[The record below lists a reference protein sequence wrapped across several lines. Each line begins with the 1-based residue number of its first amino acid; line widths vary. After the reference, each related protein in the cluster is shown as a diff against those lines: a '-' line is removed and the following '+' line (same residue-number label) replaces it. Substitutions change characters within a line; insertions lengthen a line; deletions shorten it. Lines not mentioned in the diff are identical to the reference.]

1 MRFPGEGNISLL
13 RVARWAGVLAVLALA
28 GCDRAPPAAGGAP
41 PPAAALEEMN
51 RQARANYAESK
62 RELLLR
68 ARPAIVVGFDEATLL
83 RAGESPRTEPFTPA
97 LYHRYKE
104 ISHLPLGVW
113 ATLAPWL
120 DRPGETPWKTPLASL
135 LERAHAA
142 RAAVDSIG
150 FPSDRLPRQHLI
162 LDQSIALMERTLAAG
177 RVDGAAMAAYARA
190 MWAPVLANGD
200 DAAALQIDGLH
211 ALVSGWRGAMPA
223 DAWNRLHVLVLGPK
237 MPREGNLSVQYFQR
251 VMGRQEL
258 GRRLLYAEGIFER
271 EAALG
276 LLGTVVTD
284 RALAVAFF
292 GDEMRMDRDF
302 LSDGARRRLD
312 ALFGAAGR

>member
-1 MRFPGEGNISLL
+1 MTGLL
-13 RVARWAGVLAVLALA
+13 AALLVA
-28 GCDRAPPAAGGAP
+28 GCVSPSTPQPAADAAPPQ
-41 PPAAALEEMN
+41 PAEALTEMN
-51 RQARANYAESK
+51 RQARANYADSK

-83 RAGESPRTEPFTPA
+83 RADAAALTEPFTPP

-120 DRPGETPWKTPLASL
+120 ERPGETPWITPLGAL

-142 RAAVDSIG
+142 RAAVDGVG
-150 FPSDRLPRQHLI
+150 FPADRLARQHLI
-162 LDQSIALMERTLAAG
+162 LDQSIALMERALAAG
-177 RVDGAAMAAYARA
+177 QPDRAALAACARAMAAPA
-190 MWAPVLANGD
+190 LANGG

-211 ALVSGWRGAMPA
+211 TLVASWRAMLSPQEWRA
-223 DAWNRLHVLVLGPK
+223 LHVLVLGPK
-237 MPREGNLSVQYFQR
+237 MPRTENLSIQYFQR
-251 VMGRQEL
+251 VMGRHEL

-284 RALAVAFF
+284 RALALAFF
-292 GDEMRMDRDF
+292 GDPMRMDRDF
-302 LSDGARRRLD
+302 LADGARKRLD
-312 ALFGAAGR
+312 ALFGMAGR